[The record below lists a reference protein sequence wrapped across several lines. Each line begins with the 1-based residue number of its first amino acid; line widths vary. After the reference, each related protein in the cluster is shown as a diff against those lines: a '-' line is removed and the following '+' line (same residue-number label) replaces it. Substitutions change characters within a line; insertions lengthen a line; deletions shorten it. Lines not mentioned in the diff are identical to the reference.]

1 MIFKCIHNEVDSR
14 KLHMKFTQIEPSLD
28 AAFTYTSLLRG
39 KSSLFM
45 DVFDELVKKKM
56 YVFDEDIWYRKDK
69 GNKKVSIKI
78 QVLT

>member
-45 DVFDELVKKKM
+45 DVFDELVKKKCM
-56 YVFDEDIWYRKDK
+56 YLMKIYGIVRIKATK
-69 GNKKVSIKI
+69 GFH
-78 QVLT
+78 